1 MPEGP
6 ECRRMALQL
15 SEEVSNKKLIDIVV
29 ESGRYTKKPIVGLEE
44 VLTETPLTVRGT
56 GVHGKFI
63 FFLLDNEWSIWN
75 TLGMTGGWSRK
86 ASKHA
91 RVRLVLEDGPI
102 FYNDTRNF
110 GTLKLVQGKQP
121 IIDKLNSLGPDL
133 LAEECPDE
141 VFVSSLRRK
150 SKKTIVEALMDQSVV
165 SGVGNYVKAEALYLS
180 KISPH
185 RAVSSLTNAEL
196 CDLNAAVRS
205 VLVNSFESGGATLQ
219 SYQDFYGEVGD
230 ATQRFAVY
238 GRKADPEGREII
250 KEQTKDGRTTHWV
263 PEVQL

>member
-1 MPEGP
+1 
-6 ECRRMALQL
+6 MALQL

-29 ESGRYTKKPIVGLEE
+29 ESGRYTKKPIDGLEE
-44 VLTETPLTVRGT
+44 VLTETPLTIRGT

-86 ASKHA
+86 KAKHG

-110 GTLKLVQGKQP
+110 GTLKFVQGKQP
-121 IIDKLNSLGPDL
+121 IVDKLNSLGPDL

-141 VFVSSLRRK
+141 VFIKSIRRK
-150 SKKTIVEALMDQSVV
+150 DKKTIVEALMDQSVV

-185 RAVSSLTNAEL
+185 RIVSSLTNPQL
-196 CDLNAAVRS
+196 CDLNATVRS

-230 ATQRFAVY
+230 AAQRFAVY
-238 GRKADPEGREII
+238 GRKSDPGGREII
-250 KEQTKDGRTTHWV
+250 KEQTRDGRTTHWV
-263 PEVQL
+263 PSVQS

>member
-6 ECRRMALQL
+6 ECRRMALQV

-29 ESGRYTKKPIVGLEE
+29 ESGRYTKKPIEGLEE
-44 VLTETPLTVRGT
+44 ILQETPLTVRGA

-75 TLGMTGGWSRK
+75 TLGMTGGWSRNK
-86 ASKHA
+86 AKHA
-91 RVRLVLEDGPI
+91 RVRLVLEDGPV

-110 GTLKLVQGKQP
+110 GTLKFVKGKQA

-133 LAEECPDE
+133 LAEKCSNEN
-141 VFVSSLRRK
+141 FINSIRRK
-150 SKKTIVEALMDQSVV
+150 NKKTIAEALMDQTIV
-165 SGVGNYVKAEALYLS
+165 SGVENYVKAEALYLS

-185 RAVSSLTNAEL
+185 RVVETLTDKALQN
-196 CDLNAAVRS
+196 LNVATRS
-205 VLVNSFESGGATLQ
+205 VLVNSFESGGATLK
-219 SYQDFYGEVGD
+219 SYSDFYGDAGD

-238 GRKADPEGREII
+238 GRKTDPEGRDVI
-250 KEQTKDGRTTHWV
+250 KEQTRDGRTTHWV
-263 PEVQL
+263 PDVQK

>member
-15 SEEVSNKKLIDIVV
+15 SEEVTSKKLIDIVV
-29 ESGRYTKKPIVGLEE
+29 ESGRYIKKPIGGMTEILS
-44 VLTETPLTVRGT
+44 ETPLRIRGA

-63 FFLLDNEWSIWN
+63 FFLLDQEWSIWN
-75 TLGMTGGWSRK
+75 TLGMTGGWSRTK
-86 ASKHA
+86 GKHA

-102 FYNDTRNF
+102 FFNDTRNF
-110 GTLKLVQGKQP
+110 GTLKFVQGKQP

-133 LAEECPDE
+133 LAEECPDDI
-141 VFVSSLRRK
+141 FICNLRGK
-150 SKKTIVEALMDQSVV
+150 DKKTIAEALMDPSVV
-165 SGVGNYVKAEALYLS
+165 SGVGNYVKAEALYLA

-185 RAVSSLTNAEL
+185 RIVSSLTNSEL
-196 CDLNAAVRS
+196 CDLNAATRS

-219 SYQDFYGEVGD
+219 AYQDFYGEAGD

-238 GRKADPEGREII
+238 GRKSDPEGREIV

-263 PEVQL
+263 PTVQS

>member
-6 ECRRMALQL
+6 ECRRMSLQL
-15 SEEVSNKKLIDIVV
+15 SEEVSNKNLVDISV
-29 ESGRYTKKPIVGLEE
+29 ESGRYTKKPIEGMEKILQ
-44 VLTETPLTVRGT
+44 ETPLKIRGT

-86 ASKHA
+86 PAKHA

-110 GTLKLVQGKQP
+110 GTLKFVQGKQP

-133 LAEECPDE
+133 LAEECADE
-141 VFVSSLRRK
+141 VFVNSLRRK
-150 SKKTIVEALMDQSVV
+150 DKKTIVEALMDQSVV
-165 SGVGNYVKAEALYLS
+165 SGVGNYVKAEALYLA

-185 RAVSSLTNAEL
+185 RTVSSLTNSEL

-238 GRKADPEGREII
+238 GRKADPEGRDII

-263 PEVQL
+263 PAIQS